1 MPVIADL
8 AELKQGWRILLLSV
22 MGIAISI
29 NAVLLY
35 GFGTLV
41 VSFEKDFAWERS
53 AIQIAITFL
62 YGGAVIGLQ
71 LVGWL
76 NLRFGLKTVTLVSL
90 LTMAIGYLA
99 CVWFIGGSIWTL
111 YIAFGLLPIIG
122 MGALAVTWT
131 QLINLW
137 FFKNRGLALA
147 IGLSGT
153 GMTAAI
159 APNVMAWGVEQWGW
173 QAPFVMLF
181 LVNILMIPITLL
193 WFNLPDKQNVS
204 NSSSNTNKSN
214 QSSVATSEIMPGMSF
229 YEGCVSRK
237 FWICNIAMS
246 LVVASVVGM
255 VTNAVP
261 LLMDRGFSISQ
272 ATMVFSAF
280 GFSLITGRL
289 FVGYLLDHI
298 WPPGVAAVSL
308 IMPALGCFI
317 FLQGEASLGMLSVAI
332 ALIGLGAGA
341 EFDIAAFLIARYFGL
356 REYGRL
362 FGMHQSLITISSAL
376 APLLFAAMIAA
387 SGSYTTMLIFCSIS
401 TLIGSLILLFLG
413 PLPQFTRQ
421 A

>member
-1 MPVIADL
+1 
-8 AELKQGWRILLLSV
+8 
-22 MGIAISI
+22 
-29 NAVLLY
+29 
-35 GFGTLV
+35 
-41 VSFEKDFAWERS
+41 
-53 AIQIAITFL
+53 
-62 YGGAVIGLQ
+62 
-71 LVGWL
+71 
-76 NLRFGLKTVTLVSL
+76 
-90 LTMAIGYLA
+90 
-99 CVWFIGGSIWTL
+99 
-111 YIAFGLLPIIG
+111 

-204 NSSSNTNKSN
+204 SSRLKANI
-214 QSSVATSEIMPGMSF
+214 SSVATSEIMLGMSF

-261 LLMDRGFSISQ
+261 LLMDRGFSISE
-272 ATMVFSAF
+272 ATLVFGAF

-317 FLQGEASLGMLSVAI
+317 FLQDDASLGMLTLAI

-401 TLIGSLILLFLG
+401 TSIGSLILLFLG
-413 PLPQFTRQ
+413 PLPQFTRH